1 MKKINKS
8 ALTLGSL
15 AAIGCEGLYGLSY
28 IFTKQGTDQAS
39 VLALLGWRFLIAFI
53 VMSALVLVGILHVD
67 LRGKPLKPL
76 LLVSLFNPVLYF
88 VGETAGISH
97 TSASESGVFL
107 ACIPVVS
114 LLASTWILKKR
125 PSRQQVVGILIT
137 LVGVVL
143 TVIAAGTQTS
153 LSIMGYA
160 FLLLAVGTYALYSV
174 FVEKAAAY
182 TGIEMTYLMLAAGAF
197 VFSVLALIEA
207 ARQAEV
213 GTLLRLPLMNGKFL
227 EAVLYQSIGSSVIAL
242 FLSNFAIAEMG
253 VNRTSSFIGIST
265 VVSIVAGVLVLGEP
279 FNGYQFLGAV
289 VIILG
294 VYIANKTIK
303 L

>member
-1 MKKINKS
+1 MKKVNKRS
-8 ALTLGSL
+8 VTLGSL

-39 VLALLGWRFLIAFI
+39 VLALLGWRFLVAFI
-53 VMSALVLVGILHVD
+53 VMSALIVVGIVHID
-67 LRGKPLKPL
+67 LRGKSLKPL

-137 LVGVVL
+137 LVGVIL

-153 LSIMGYA
+153 LSIIGYA

-182 TGIEMTYLMLAAGAF
+182 TGIEITYLMLAAGAL
-197 VFSVLALIEA
+197 VFSVLALVEA
-207 ARQAEV
+207 ASQGEV
-213 GTLLRLPLMNGKFL
+213 GTLLSLPMVNGKFL
-227 EAVLYQSIGSSVIAL
+227 EAVLYQGIGSSVIAL

-253 VNRTSSFIGIST
+253 VNQTSSFIGIST
-265 VVSIVAGVLVLGEP
+265 VVSIIAGILVLGEQ
-279 FNGYQFLGAV
+279 FNGYQLLGAV